1 MSNNHP
7 SAHIYTLSRLVLS
20 PAAGWEKQIAAIEAG
35 RKLASKYYLPLRE
48 AVVKFC
54 AADGQGA
61 DEIIKELRRRAEQM
75 TNLVAAVNNESA
87 FVSFTTQFY
96 PKMGTFKKSHLQEV
110 QDEVILEGLGLRG
123 TPHFSVLD
131 QKGETRYVFL
141 YASKWKPTELSSY
154 LHLLTTIIEGRY
166 GATADQLW
174 CMDLRA
180 GETTKFKKGIRL
192 SSQCAAAARHYVR
205 LAPHLTPK

>member
-1 MSNNHP
+1 MSNHP
-7 SAHIYTLSRLVLS
+7 STHIYTLSRLVLS

-48 AVVKFC
+48 AVVSFC

-61 DEIIKELRRRAEQM
+61 DKIIKEMRRRAEQM
-75 TNLVAAVNNESA
+75 TNLAAAVNNESA
-87 FVSFTTQFY
+87 FVSFATRFY
-96 PKMGTFKKSHLQEV
+96 PKMGKFRKSHLQEV
-110 QDEVILEGLGLRG
+110 QNEVILEGLGLRG

-141 YASKWKPTELSSY
+141 YASKWKPIELNSY
-154 LHLLTTIIEGRY
+154 LHLLATIIEGRY
-166 GATADQLW
+166 GATAEQLW
-174 CMDLRA
+174 CMDLRK
-180 GETTKFKKGIRL
+180 GETIKFKKAVRL